1 MVDIK
6 KEKIFGLVLLFY
18 LTEETLG
25 VLNAGDTWVTTIS
38 ELELPSNIWC
48 IGSVGPITVKI

>member
-38 ELELPSNIWC
+38 ELELPSNI
-48 IGSVGPITVKI
+48 